1 MIMSEFNI
9 IKKELKPIKKN
20 YEIHLVIKYDQSHA

>member
-1 MIMSEFNI
+1 MLKCELKR
-9 IKKELKPIKKN
+9 IKKKLKPIKKN